1 MLRQHVTYVSNHYND
16 KATKKII
23 SLANNRSYE
32 NIQGHLQ
39 ASLPELIISKMIVYA
54 SEKGAS
60 SWLTSRPLESSGYV
74 LNKQFFQEAICLR
87 YNFLLPHRAL
97 NCLCGELNTVDLT
110 LICKKMPFVN
120 CRHNRLRDVIAG
132 LFEKCMPEVMTEPP
146 LLPVTGESLP
156 RGTTLKDLVQD

>member
-1 MLRQHVTYVSNHYND
+1 
-16 KATKKII
+16 
-23 SLANNRSYE
+23 
-32 NIQGHLQ
+32 
-39 ASLPELIISKMIVYA
+39 MIVYA

-74 LNKQFFQEAICLR
+74 LNKQFFQDAICLR
-87 YNFLLPHRAL
+87 YNFLIPHRAV

-110 LICKKMPFVN
+110 LICNKGPFVN
-120 CRHNRLRDVIAG
+120 YRHNRLRDVIAG